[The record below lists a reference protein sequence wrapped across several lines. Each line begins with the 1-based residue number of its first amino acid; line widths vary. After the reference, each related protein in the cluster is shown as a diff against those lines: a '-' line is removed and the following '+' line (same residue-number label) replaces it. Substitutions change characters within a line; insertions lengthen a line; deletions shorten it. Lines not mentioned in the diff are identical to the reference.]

1 MRVKHTKNVQR
12 KLETILMSINRR
24 PRGLHVIKLYTE
36 NKRDGIFLK
45 LDILL
50 NKKYELQIIY
60 DK

>member
-36 NKRDGIFLK
+36 NKRDGIF
-45 LDILL
+45 
-50 NKKYELQIIY
+50 
-60 DK
+60 